1 MELVIT
7 GVFAAIVAI
16 GCGLARRHQ
25 ARNLALLLNAN
36 SSSIAEL
43 HGLQAAVAEQLGPG
57 SFRERVKLSAEIVCD
72 EPLLA
77 PWSGEPCVA
86 FSQTVTHQLEVQ
98 TETITTD
105 SEGRTQKTIA
115 WESQNQILS
124 TLERRCPFH
133 LRQGAQTISLISD
146 GADLDLEPVFSHV
159 DPPQNNNTSTT
170 RSLGVLREEHIFS
183 ASGMVFVLAEC
194 SDADGMLR
202 LQAPSESGLF
212 VVRRGTEDDF
222 SRSIRFWRR
231 LWGAAAWIL
240 SVTALGLFIVAAF

>member
-1 MELVIT
+1 
-7 GVFAAIVAI
+7 
-16 GCGLARRHQ
+16 
-25 ARNLALLLNAN
+25 
-36 SSSIAEL
+36 
-43 HGLQAAVAEQLGPG
+43 
-57 SFRERVKLSAEIVCD
+57 
-72 EPLLA
+72 
-77 PWSGEPCVA
+77 
-86 FSQTVTHQLEVQ
+86 
-98 TETITTD
+98 
-105 SEGRTQKTIA
+105 
-115 WESQNQILS
+115 
-124 TLERRCPFH
+124 
-133 LRQGAQTISLISD
+133 
-146 GADLDLEPVFSHV
+146 V

-240 SVTALGLFIVAAF
+240 SLTALGLFIVAAF

>member
-1 MELVIT
+1 MELFIT
-7 GVFAAIVAI
+7 GVIASISAI

-25 ARNLALLLNAN
+25 VRNLAVLLDAH

-43 HGLQAAVAEQLGPG
+43 HGLQATVAQQIGPG

-77 PWSGEPCVA
+77 PWSREPCVA

-105 SEGRTQKTIA
+105 SEGRTHKEIR
-115 WESQNQILS
+115 WEQRNEILS

-133 LRQGAQTISLISD
+133 LRQGAQTVSLIPD
-146 GADLDLEPVFSHV
+146 GADLDLEPVFHHV
-159 DPPQNNNTSTT
+159 DPPQGGNTSTT
-170 RSLGVLREEHIFS
+170 RSLGVLREEAIFS

-194 SDADGMLR
+194 TDTDGILR

-222 SRSIRFWRR
+222 SQSIRFWRR
-231 LWGAAAWIL
+231 LWGAAAWSF
-240 SVTALGLFIVAAF
+240 SVLALALFLLAAR

>member
-1 MELVIT
+1 LELFIT
-7 GVFAAIVAI
+7 GLIASIAAI

-25 ARNLALLLNAN
+25 ARNLAVLLDAH

-43 HGLQAAVAEQLGPG
+43 HGLQATVAEQLGPG

-98 TETITTD
+98 TETTTTD
-105 SEGRTQKTIA
+105 SEGKTQKTIS
-115 WESQNQILS
+115 WVQRDETLS

-146 GADLDLEPVFSHV
+146 GAELDLEPVFHHL
-159 DPPQNNNTSTT
+159 DPPQGGNTSTT
-170 RSLGVLREEHIFS
+170 RSLGVLREDAIFG

-194 SDADGMLR
+194 TDAGGMLC

-212 VVRRGTEDDF
+212 VVRRGSEDEF
-222 SRSIRFWRR
+222 SQSIRFWRR
-231 LWGAAAWIL
+231 LWGAAAWSF
-240 SVTALGLFIVAAF
+240 SVLALALFLLAAR